1 MDNHNQ
7 KNIIKYLQ
15 EIKFIFQKKNINKFD
30 NIIDILIDLLLTK
43 HIKEFLRRYD
53 IFIQDLILITPT
65 L

>member
-1 MDNHNQ
+1 MDNLNQ

-15 EIKFIFQKKNINKFD
+15 EIKFIFNKKNINKFD
-30 NIIDILIDLLLTK
+30 NIIDILIDLLVTK